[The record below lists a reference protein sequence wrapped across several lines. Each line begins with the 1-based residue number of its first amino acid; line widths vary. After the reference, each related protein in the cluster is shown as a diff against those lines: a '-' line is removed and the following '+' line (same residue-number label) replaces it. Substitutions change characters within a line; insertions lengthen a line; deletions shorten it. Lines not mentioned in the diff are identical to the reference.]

1 MHTCTR
7 ATCLRYNKHGQ
18 LTCKRRA
25 PWELSADVEIDYLG
39 RYKIKR
45 TLPFMNN
52 YCPAISAT
60 FCCNNDI
67 KLISNGADT
76 KDVMWYTTGYQSKK
90 QGKNYNISA
99 LMAKTL
105 LYHEAKINID
115 HRDNILDQNRLL
127 VFRCQHAINKEMEMS
142 APQVISYLM
151 RWGDRICSNHYVP
164 FYWSSIQRHI
174 QDVYIELRPNRN
186 SNRETYLSNSNGQM
200 DASGSGNN
208 GIRETD
214 MDQNEVN
221 DRTELSS
228 IFKLTSFRML

>member
-25 PWELSADVEIDYLG
+25 PWELSTDSTIDHLG
-39 RYKIKR
+39 RYRIKR
-45 TLPFMNN
+45 TMAFMNN
-52 YCPAISAT
+52 FNPSISGT

-90 QGKNYNISA
+90 QGKNYNVSA

-105 LYHEAKINID
+105 LYHETRID
-115 HRDNILDQNRLL
+115 ADRRDNILDQNRLL
-127 VFRCQHAINKEMEMS
+127 VFRCQHAINREMEMS

-151 RWGDRICSNHYVP
+151 RWGDRICSNHYVL
-164 FYWSSIQRHI
+164 FYWSSIQGYL
-174 QDVYIELRPNRN
+174 QAGFDELKSGRN
-186 SNRETYLSNSNGQM
+186 SEAYRSIGNDNMDMSETEHNGTREVDKDES
-200 DASGSGNN
+200 
-208 GIRETD
+208 
-214 MDQNEVN
+214 EVN
-221 DRTELSS
+221 ND
-228 IFKLTSFRML
+228 